1 MSRGLSF
8 RPPVNTG
15 HADAP
20 GYNLERCSHAALRPA
35 RPLGGAA
42 GDLDRLRAGGDRGGR
57 LGGCLPGPLV
67 EAEVRRRAAREV
79 AGVSVELSEP
89 DQALAALAEV
99 RASIDEL
106 DHIAGRLAR
115 AATVHGGT
123 WADVGSSLRLSAE
136 AARRAY
142 ESPR

>member
-1 MSRGLSF
+1 VAVSQETWTAF
-8 RPPVNTG
+8 RQAAIAQGVSV
-15 HADAP
+15 A
-20 GYNLERCSHAALRPA
+20 GY
-35 RPLGGAA
+35 LG
-42 GDLDRLRAGGDRGGR
+42 R
-57 LGGCLPGPLV
+57 LV
-67 EAEVRRRAAREV
+67 EAEVRRRAARRV
-79 AGVSVELSEP
+79 AGVSRDLGER

-115 AATVHGGT
+115 AATANGGS

-142 ESPR
+142 GSQD